1 MMQAHVA
8 CWCHFFQ
15 LSLLF
20 VVIINID
27 KDIWMPQVN
36 SLSVY
41 YHDSHVLTLLIFE

>member
-20 VVIINID
+20 VVIIINN
-27 KDIWMPQVN
+27 KDIWMPQLN
-36 SLSVY
+36 KSLSVY
-41 YHDSHVLTLLIFE
+41 YHDSRV